1 MENLN
6 YPIGKFIPAVFSED
20 LLQDRLSHIK
30 ELPQRIEYAIT
41 NLDAE
46 QLHTPY
52 RPDGWTVHELVH
64 HIADSHM
71 NAYIRFKLGLTEDN
85 PTIKPY
91 DQDAWVKLDDTINLP
106 INVSLTLLHSLH
118 MRWYETI
125 KKLSRK
131 DLERTVYH
139 PEQQKTI
146 TLWDLLGTYVWH
158 GLHHEAHI
166 LGLRKRN
173 NW

>member
-1 MENLN
+1 MEDLS
-6 YPIGKFIPAVFSED
+6 YPIGKFTSMDFSDD
-20 LLQDRLSHIK
+20 LLQERILHLK

-41 NLDAE
+41 NLDAA

-52 RPDGWTVHELVH
+52 RPGGWTVHELVH
-64 HIADSHM
+64 HMADSHM

-85 PTIKPY
+85 PIIKTY
-91 DQDAWVKLDDTINLP
+91 DQDAWAKLNDSMQLP
-106 INVSLTLLHSLH
+106 INVSLTLLHALH
-118 MRWYETI
+118 IRWHEMLRNLTKADFEKTI
-125 KKLSRK
+125 F
-131 DLERTVYH
+131 H
-139 PEQQKTI
+139 PEHEKTI
-146 TLWDLLGTYVWH
+146 TLWNLLGTYVWH